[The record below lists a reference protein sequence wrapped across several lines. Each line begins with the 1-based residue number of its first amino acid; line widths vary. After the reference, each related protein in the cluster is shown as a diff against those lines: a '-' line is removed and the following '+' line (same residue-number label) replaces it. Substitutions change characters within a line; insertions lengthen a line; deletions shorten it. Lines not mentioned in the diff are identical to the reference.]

1 MIKNKITSK
10 VLLLFICFLIILI
23 NIEKK
28 ELNIKEETKYVNSN
42 LNTYDIYLLD
52 KENYLAKTTVD
63 FKETDIIE
71 VSQKLIESMKNP
83 PNGFKAVMNE
93 DVKLINVSYNDR
105 IVKLNFNDSLFDI
118 NETKVIESLV
128 FSITSLNDVDGV
140 LIFINDKIVNTIDGV
155 VVNQPLTKKIGIN
168 KIYDI
173 NNLENIETV
182 IVYYLGKY
190 NDQTYYV
197 PVTKYVNDTRDKITI
212 IIDELNNTNLY
223 TTNLMSFMRDDVKL
237 ISSTLEEEKLTL
249 NFNEAILED
258 ENYILEEVVNTILYS
273 INDNFNIKSVI
284 FSIENK
290 EILKKHLK

>member
-83 PNGFKAVMNE
+83 PNGFKAVMSE

-140 LIFINDKIVNTIDGV
+140 LIFINDKI
-155 VVNQPLTKKIGIN
+155 
-168 KIYDI
+168 
-173 NNLENIETV
+173 E
-182 IVYYLGKY
+182 
-190 NDQTYYV
+190 
-197 PVTKYVNDTRDKITI
+197 
-212 IIDELNNTNLY
+212 
-223 TTNLMSFMRDDVKL
+223 
-237 ISSTLEEEKLTL
+237 
-249 NFNEAILED
+249 
-258 ENYILEEVVNTILYS
+258 
-273 INDNFNIKSVI
+273 
-284 FSIENK
+284 
-290 EILKKHLK
+290 